1 MGSPTRYR
9 RNKMDYIELQ
19 GEKIP
24 ALGFGT
30 WQLKGENCIEGIK
43 TALENGYRHI
53 DTAQVYGNEE
63 KVGKGIEESG
73 VDREEIWLTTKVWR
87 DNLNSKDLKNS
98 VNESLE
104 KLGTEYVDLLLIHWP
119 FEEMDLE
126 SVLQEMN
133 ELVDEGKVRNIGV
146 SNFTP
151 EQMEEARKHSE
162 KPILTNQVE
171 YHPFLDQSEI
181 LEKCQKNGMMLTAY
195 SPLARGDVIGND
207 SLKEI
212 GDKYGKSEV
221 QVSLRWLIQQ
231 DNVAAI
237 PKATSEE
244 HIRQN
249 LEIFDFELTEQEMK
263 TISELA
269 RNDRKVDPDFGPWN

>member
-1 MGSPTRYR
+1 M
-9 RNKMDYIELQ
+9 NYIELQ

-30 WQLKGENCIEGIK
+30 WQLKGEDCVEGVK
-43 TALENGYRHI
+43 TALKNGYRHI

-63 KVGKGIEESG
+63 KVGQGIQESG

-98 VNESLE
+98 VDESLE

-126 SVLQEMN
+126 AVLQEMN
-133 ELVDEGKVRNIGV
+133 ELVDEGKVQNIGV

-195 SPLARGDVIGND
+195 SPLARGDVIGD
-207 SLKEI
+207 ETLEEI

-221 QVSLRWLIQQ
+221 QVSLQWLIQQ

-249 LEIFDFELTEQEMK
+249 LEIFDFELTEEEMK

>member
-1 MGSPTRYR
+1 MEYL
-9 RNKMDYIELQ
+9 ELQ
-19 GEKIP
+19 NQKIP
-24 ALGFGT
+24 VPGFGT
-30 WQLKGENCIEGIK
+30 WQLTGEDCVEGVK
-43 TALENGYRHI
+43 TALKNGYRHI

-63 KVGKGIEESG
+63 KVGQGIEESG

-87 DNLNSKDLKNS
+87 DNLNREKLKES
-98 VNESLE
+98 VEKSLE
-104 KLGTEYVDLLLIHWP
+104 KLGTDYVDLLLIHWP

-126 SVLQEMN
+126 AVIHEMN
-133 ELVDEGKVRNIGV
+133 ELVDERKVRNIGV

-151 EQMEEARKHSE
+151 EQMEEAQKYSD
-162 KPILTNQVE
+162 KPILTNQIE

-181 LEKCQKNGMMLTAY
+181 LDKCREHDMMLTAY

-221 QVSLRWLIQQ
+221 QISLRWLIQQ
-231 DNVAAI
+231 DNVAPI
-237 PKATSEE
+237 PKATSEK

-249 LEIFDFELTEQEMK
+249 LEIFDFELTEEDMEK
-263 TISELA
+263 ISELA
-269 RNDRKVDPDFGPWN
+269 RNDRKVNPDFGPWN